1 MSQITDKIIK
11 SFSDNFHSSNI
22 NVITKNAISNN
33 KLHEIIKNRNQ
44 VQQRNHIFSKHIDI
58 KVKNTEQK
66 NSGRCWIFA
75 FLNIVRLEMIKKYK
89 LTENFEL
96 SQNYLFFWDKL
107 EKSNFFIQ
115 NIINTKNKE
124 IHSRELQYLLTEPVS
139 DGGQWNMLVN
149 LVNKYG
155 IIPKTLMNET
165 FSSSDSEEL
174 NYILNNK
181 LRNIAY
187 EIRNTDHITKNRIDK
202 YLEEIYKIIVLFL
215 GEPPKK
221 FFWEYYSEKDDKKKY
236 HIIKNLSPLKFY
248 RKYIPYDINNKV
260 CLINAPC
267 KTKPFYHLYDLKYC
281 GNTVEGKNTNFVN
294 IPIDVM
300 IKIAKKSLDNNKAI
314 WIGCDMDHYYDRE
327 MGILDTKYFD
337 YQSIFDNGII
347 QDKGNRLD
355 YCVSKIN
362 HAMIIKG
369 YDSVNNK
376 ITKWLVE
383 NSWGEDNEFDGN
395 LIMSNEWFRE
405 YLFEI
410 VVDKKYVNQE
420 ILKAI
425 KKKPILLEPWDPL
438 GILLQKS
445 NKNIKRTQKN
455 KNKNIKYTKKK

>member
-174 NYILNNK
+174 NYILNN
-181 LRNIAY
+181 
-187 EIRNTDHITKNRIDK
+187 
-202 YLEEIYKIIVLFL
+202 
-215 GEPPKK
+215 
-221 FFWEYYSEKDDKKKY
+221 
-236 HIIKNLSPLKFY
+236 
-248 RKYIPYDINNKV
+248 
-260 CLINAPC
+260 
-267 KTKPFYHLYDLKYC
+267 
-281 GNTVEGKNTNFVN
+281 
-294 IPIDVM
+294 
-300 IKIAKKSLDNNKAI
+300 
-314 WIGCDMDHYYDRE
+314 
-327 MGILDTKYFD
+327 
-337 YQSIFDNGII
+337 
-347 QDKGNRLD
+347 
-355 YCVSKIN
+355 
-362 HAMIIKG
+362 
-369 YDSVNNK
+369 
-376 ITKWLVE
+376 
-383 NSWGEDNEFDGN
+383 
-395 LIMSNEWFRE
+395 
-405 YLFEI
+405 
-410 VVDKKYVNQE
+410 
-420 ILKAI
+420 
-425 KKKPILLEPWDPL
+425 
-438 GILLQKS
+438 
-445 NKNIKRTQKN
+445 
-455 KNKNIKYTKKK
+455 IKYDFAIY